1 LTESEEICRM
11 GPYGEAMEA
20 GDPEG
25 AEVILMDYDRTNFY
39 RQSEMQRK

>member
-1 LTESEEICRM
+1 M
-11 GPYGEAMEA
+11 GSYGEAIEA
-20 GDPEG
+20 GHPEG